1 MVEVVGMKRTFK
13 ITITIEETTEANDS
27 KPVEDTWRPL
37 TAFEGKR
44 PQPPPPYGNDGGRR
58 IQFNTKRQ
66 PTYQEGR
73 ALHPAGN
80 EREPHTRYGTGR
92 KIHTCT
98 RCGSPRRRL
107 NPKTGTCGLGE
118 MCRVLS
124 DEKEVKTWE
133 DQGN

>member
-13 ITITIEETTEANDS
+13 ITITIEETTERVDS
-27 KPVEDTWRPL
+27 EPVEDAQSAL
-37 TAFEGKR
+37 TAFEDWRAPQPPLNGEKR
-44 PQPPPPYGNDGGRR
+44 PQV
-58 IQFNTKRQ
+58 KRQ
-66 PTYQEGR
+66 PTYREGR

-80 EREPHTRYGTGR
+80 DREPHTRYGTGR